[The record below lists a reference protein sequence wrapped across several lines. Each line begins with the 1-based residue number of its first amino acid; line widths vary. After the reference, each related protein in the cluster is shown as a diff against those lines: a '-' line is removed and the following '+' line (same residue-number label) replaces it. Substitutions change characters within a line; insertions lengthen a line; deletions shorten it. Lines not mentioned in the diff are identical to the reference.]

1 VTRDRPKKICFNLEQ
16 KLDVLTK
23 FWVFTCCPPK
33 TKSLSLC
40 FSVKEKIRTNVFYYI
55 SRLAESLLVQVLDWL
70 QNIVKQGHNHEEFNE
85 LIDWSDF
92 WVTLFSAEGI
102 YLTTVY
108 EDKGWILILQN

>member
-1 VTRDRPKKICFNLEQ
+1 
-16 KLDVLTK
+16 
-23 FWVFTCCPPK
+23 
-33 TKSLSLC
+33 
-40 FSVKEKIRTNVFYYI
+40 VFYYI

-92 WVTLFSAEGI
+92 WVTMLSAEGI

-108 EDKGWILILQN
+108 EDKRLDFNFSELETIKRNSLYFPG

>member
-1 VTRDRPKKICFNLEQ
+1 M
-16 KLDVLTK
+16 
-23 FWVFTCCPPK
+23 
-33 TKSLSLC
+33 
-40 FSVKEKIRTNVFYYI
+40 FYYI

>member
-1 VTRDRPKKICFNLEQ
+1 M
-16 KLDVLTK
+16 
-23 FWVFTCCPPK
+23 
-33 TKSLSLC
+33 
-40 FSVKEKIRTNVFYYI
+40 FYYI

-92 WVTLFSAEGI
+92 WVTMLSAEGI

-108 EDKGWILILQN
+108 EDKRLDFNFSELETIKRNSLYFPG

>member
-1 VTRDRPKKICFNLEQ
+1 M
-16 KLDVLTK
+16 
-23 FWVFTCCPPK
+23 
-33 TKSLSLC
+33 
-40 FSVKEKIRTNVFYYI
+40 FYYI

-92 WVTLFSAEGI
+92 WVTMLSAEGI

-108 EDKGWILILQN
+108 EDKRLDFNFSELETIERNSLYFPG